1 MAYNVL
7 VVDDSQTD
15 RNAVSKAIR
24 LSGVEVQEIF
34 EAEDGHL
41 ALDCLKKNEIDI
53 MLTDLDM
60 PEMSGLEL
68 VRRMADEAS
77 LKDIP
82 VIVIS
87 SEGCPSI
94 IEALKAGGVK
104 NYIRK
109 PFTPEV
115 VAEAITKAVENL

>member
-7 VVDDSQTD
+7 VVDDSRTT
-15 RNAVSKAIR
+15 RKAVSKAIR
-24 LSGVEVQEIF
+24 LSGLEVQEIF

-41 ALDCLKKNEIDI
+41 ALDCLKDNSIDI
-53 MLTDLDM
+53 MLTDLNM

-68 VRRMADEAS
+68 VRRMAAEES

-87 SEGCPSI
+87 SEGCASI
-94 IEALKAGGVK
+94 IDALKAGGVK

-109 PFTPEV
+109 PFTPELI
-115 VAEAITKAVENL
+115 AEAITKAVEEL